1 MPVVG
6 KENKNWKK
14 RNCVECQ
21 FESGHSLECSKYKE
35 PVFKTIPV
43 VGKENK
49 NWHLNRFNAVRKTFF
64 RVKKEL
70 EHYEYLLKLLSGKRK
85 IQEYQLKDCP
95 RKCCK

>member
-35 PVFKTIPV
+35 
-43 VGKENK
+43 
-49 NWHLNRFNAVRKTFF
+49 HDCQAD
-64 RVKKEL
+64 EL
-70 EHYEYLLKLLSGKRK
+70 DLMLS
-85 IQEYQLKDCP
+85 LKDCP